1 MRMFPF
7 TPDVWLWTALIVI
20 GVGLVLRVLS
30 RNAFLNYLGW
40 AMLAAALGAFLAV
53 PIWVVY
59 AYGFA
64 VLMAT
69 LGIVVVILL
78 ACGIWTV
85 LWVRRSTECIGWRP
99 KCSGVS
105 E

>member
-1 MRMFPF
+1 MFPF
-7 TPDVWLWTALIVI
+7 TTDVWLWTALIVI

-69 LGIVVVILL
+69 LGIVVLL
-78 ACGIWTV
+78 V
-85 LWVRRSTECIGWRP
+85 LAGGLWLLMWVRRSTECIG
-99 KCSGVS
+99 
-105 E
+105 